1 MMYLIV
7 VTTIVNLLI
16 IPYSWSYNHALLVL
30 PFCYA
35 MSQAWR
41 LSGRSRLVWIASL
54 FGLIYP
60 FSRLIYT
67 TLTAVHQSDVFQIIP
82 VLLFLPFMV
91 ALQRHVDHSSKQI
104 RYS

>member
-1 MMYLIV
+1 
-7 VTTIVNLLI
+7 
-16 IPYSWSYNHALLVL
+16 
-30 PFCYA
+30 

-41 LSGRSRLVWIASL
+41 LSGRSRLIWIASL

-67 TLTAVHQSDVFQIIP
+67 MLTAVYQSDVFQIIP

-104 RYS
+104 GYSSAGIASPPTGG